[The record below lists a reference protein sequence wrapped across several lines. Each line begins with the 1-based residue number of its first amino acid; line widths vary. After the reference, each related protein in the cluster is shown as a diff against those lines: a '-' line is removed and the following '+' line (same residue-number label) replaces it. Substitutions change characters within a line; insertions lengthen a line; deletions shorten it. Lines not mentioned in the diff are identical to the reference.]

1 MYICVAR
8 VAPSP
13 RCPGWAEALA
23 ERCRPQA
30 WTRGRVAFNPYTM
43 GQTMVDLVGQP
54 VVGVTRKSGGGRV
67 GLVGWLGLPLCACV
81 WVAGVLLCVGFVVF
95 SGRFEAW

>member
-1 MYICVAR
+1 
-8 VAPSP
+8 
-13 RCPGWAEALA
+13 
-23 ERCRPQA
+23 
-30 WTRGRVAFNPYTM
+30 
-43 GQTMVDLVGQP
+43 MVDLVGQP

-81 WVAGVLLCVGFVVF
+81 WVVGVLLCVGFVVF